1 MKMIQICT
9 LQLPKAK
16 TVGIQM
22 ISDTGSNV
30 PKDFT
35 VNNKRPHLARAAIIS
50 VLSMT
55 KKQISATK
63 VIFARPGMNHP
74 VHIIQTVPKASSVK
88 HRMTWHQPL
97 AAT

>member
-1 MKMIQICT
+1 MKMIQIGT

-35 VNNKRPHLARAAIIS
+35 VNNKRPHPALAAIIS
-50 VLSMT
+50 VRSMT
-55 KKQISATK
+55 NKQILATK
-63 VIFARPGMNHP
+63 VIFVRPGMNQLE
-74 VHIIQTVPKASSVK
+74 HIIQTVLKASFVK
-88 HRMTWHQPL
+88 HRPTWYQPL
-97 AAT
+97 AAI